1 MSAVTV
7 LYDGSCP
14 VCALEMRH
22 LLARDRAG
30 RLRYVDITAPGFDP
44 LAYGTTLD
52 AMMGRLHAV
61 GADGT
66 LLVGV
71 DAVRAAYRAV
81 GLGWVWA
88 PAELALV
95 RPALDWLYAKF
106 ARHRYRIS
114 RWLRLGCAG
123 GACGGR
129 N

>member
-1 MSAVTV
+1 VTPLTV

-22 LLARDRAG
+22 LIARDHGA
-30 RLRYVDITAPGFDP
+30 RLRFVDITAPGFDP
-44 LAYGTTLD
+44 LAYGATLD
-52 AMMGRLHAV
+52 AMMARLHAV
-61 GADGT
+61 RADGA

-88 PAELALV
+88 PADLALV
-95 RPALDWLYAKF
+95 RSVLDWLYAKF

-114 RWLRLGCAG
+114 RLARLDCAV
-123 GACGGR
+123 GACR
-129 N
+129 VRS